1 MFKHLTPIL
10 VLGLAATGLGAVAP
24 DSPLSFVTLAHAKN
38 EKSGDH
44 GGNGGGG
51 GGGEHGGKGSGGK
64 SEKSG
69 SGNGKSSSST
79 GKGKTVSGPG
89 KTHSPKSSTGKAT
102 KAAASPNPQSAEE
115 EEIDVAFEV
124 DNPGKFA
131 SELKGLNAYHASEQA
146 WQNASP
152 NSRVGRIAAYREAAL
167 TTTENGRLAE
177 EAAAAVSEKEDI
189 RDGIQQE
196 ISDLDANYAAKN
208 AEIDEKIGALDPDA
222 EDYDAQVAA
231 LEAERPSATDY
242 ETQKVE
248 LQGKLATAE
257 ESLTASEAELA
268 DAEEAAG
275 TAAQT
280 EDEAL
285 LAATDG
291 RVLSDEALAYF
302 REKIGL
308 GTP

>member
-1 MFKHLTPIL
+1 MFKHLTPVF

-24 DSPLSFVTLAHAKN
+24 DSPLSFVSIAHAKS

-44 GGNGGGG
+44 GGGGGGGGNGGGG
-51 GGGEHGGKGSGGK
+51 GDHGSKGNGGK

-69 SGNGKSSSST
+69 SSHGKSSSST
-79 GKGKTVSGPG
+79 GKGTTSSGSG
-89 KTHSPKSSTGKAT
+89 KSQTTKSSGNKAT
-102 KAAASPNPQSAEE
+102 KATAAAPDVKSAEE
-115 EEIDVAFEV
+115 EEVEVAFEV

-131 SELKGLNAYHASEQA
+131 SELKGLNAYHASAQA

-167 TTTENGRLAE
+167 ATTENGRLAE

-196 ISDLDANYAAKN
+196 ISDLDTDYEAKN
-208 AEIDEKIGALDPDA
+208 AALDAEIDALDPEA

-231 LEAERPSATDY
+231 LEAERPSATEY
-242 ETQKVE
+242 EAQKTALE
-248 LQGKLATAE
+248 GQLATAE
-257 ESLTASEAELA
+257 EDLSASEAELA

-285 LAATDG
+285 
-291 RVLSDEALAYF
+291 AYF
-302 REKIGL
+302 RDKIGL
-308 GTP
+308 NTP